1 MTNSTPSTTTRKT
14 PFLTPRRVA
23 RMAILVALSGV
34 GAFIKIPSPTG
45 TVALDSAP
53 AFLASAAFSPGEGAI
68 VGALGH
74 LISAL
79 TTGFP
84 LGLPVHLLVA
94 AEMAV
99 FVWIFGV
106 VARKVNVWLAIVV
119 GILLNGVGGAAIMI
133 PIGGLGLFTA
143 LVLPLTVGA
152 AINIIIA
159 VLASRALVAAGLA
172 PKQRKKAV
180 AAE

>member
-1 MTNSTPSTTTRKT
+1 MSNSPVPRKT
-14 PFLTPRRVA
+14 FFTARRVA
-23 RMAILVALSGV
+23 RIAILVALSGV

-45 TVALDSAP
+45 TVALDAAP
-53 AFLASAAFSPGEGAI
+53 AFLAGGAFSPLEGSI
-68 VGALGH
+68 VGVLGH

-94 AEMAV
+94 AEMGV
-99 FVWIFGV
+99 FVWIYGV
-106 VARKVNVWLAIVV
+106 IARKVNIWVAAVV
-119 GILLNGVGGAAIMI
+119 AILLNGIGGAALMI

-152 AINIIIA
+152 VINVVIA
-159 VLASRALVAAGLA
+159 VLATKALIAAGLA
-172 PKQRKKAV
+172 PRPAGAKQSKAV
-180 AAE
+180 